1 MHDVDPD
8 SELYVPVRH
17 QSHAAAFVENVP
29 GGQDKQ
35 NRAPCESA
43 KVPATHGVQDDE
55 PYWEEYE
62 PELHIP
68 QTTSTPPG
76 LK

>member
-1 MHDVDPD
+1 MQFAISIHIPDPM
-8 SELYVPVRH
+8 LGVYFPAA
-17 QSHAAAFVENVP
+17 QSLLNK
-29 GGQDKQ
+29 QD
-35 NRAPCESA
+35 REPEESA